1 MSTTSSAGTPDVS
14 PESAA
19 ADTAAAGA
27 AAAPQ
32 PEQTQTTPQAET
44 PTPQSP
50 AAAGAVENEE
60 PSEPAVDEE
69 AGKEV
74 TGIFHHKI

>member
-19 ADTAAAGA
+19 ADT